1 MVWVV
6 IVHRDRPTVAVAAI
20 EHWIG
25 QGVSA
30 VTLVDNGSAADALHL
45 LREAAAQH
53 PAVDL
58 VALGRNTGFG
68 PGANAGLRRWLAAG
82 VDEACVV
89 VPDDARA
96 APGTLAAL
104 VAASGDRLL
113 GLVCADVGDGVR
125 ARIDPFLGPV
135 PGEPVDATG
144 PIEVDYPHGTMLLI
158 TRACALDVGLFDERY
173 FAYCEEADLGLRAR
187 RRGWGVAM
195 VAGARVENPEVSP
208 GTDAVDYLQLRN
220 TLLLLRTHFGPG
232 HAAVRT
238 VVAIVTVA
246 LGSVWLPARGAY
258 FFSPRAR
265 LRAIIDFGRRRY
277 GPPPS
282 GLSPRPGP
290 ARDARRPG

>member
-6 IVHRDRPTVAVAAI
+6 IVHRDRPAVAAAAI
-20 EHWIG
+20 DHWIG

-30 VTLVDNGSAADALHL
+30 VTLVDNGSAPAALAW
-45 LREAAAQH
+45 LREAASHH
-53 PAVDL
+53 PTVEV

-68 PGANAGLRRWLAAG
+68 PGANAGMRRWLAAG
-82 VDEACVV
+82 VDEPCVV

-96 APGTLAAL
+96 APGTLPAL
-104 VAASGDRLL
+104 VAAASDAHR

-125 ARIDPFLGPV
+125 ARVDPFLGPV
-135 PGEPVDATG
+135 PGEPIVEAG
-144 PIEVDYPHGTMLLI
+144 PVEVDYPHGTMLLI
-158 TRACALDVGLFDERY
+158 SRDCALDIGLFDERY

-220 TLLLLRTHFGPG
+220 TLLLVRTHFGRG
-232 HAAVRT
+232 HAAFRV

-246 LGSVWLPARGAY
+246 LGAVWPPARGEY
-258 FFSPRAR
+258 FFAPRAR
-265 LRAIIDFGRRRY
+265 LLAIVHHLRGRY
-277 GPPPS
+277 GPPPP
-282 GLSPRPGP
+282 GLAAGR
-290 ARDARRPG
+290 ARRGRRRG